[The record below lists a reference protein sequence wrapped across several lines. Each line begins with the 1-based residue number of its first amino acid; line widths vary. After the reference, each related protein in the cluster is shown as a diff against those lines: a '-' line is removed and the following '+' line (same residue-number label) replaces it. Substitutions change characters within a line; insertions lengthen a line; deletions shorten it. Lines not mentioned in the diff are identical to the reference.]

1 MASFR
6 KILAGLLLTAC
17 ILPCAAQPVDRF
29 NAYTQLLSPEKIYLH
44 TDREVYCVGDTVW
57 FRAYLDN
64 AAAASE
70 YPACN
75 YAYVELLSSLV
86 EKDYNRDRNV
96 ESEAVRV
103 RVKVKRMNDILS
115 GWLKIPDN
123 LNTGVAT
130 LRAYSYWM
138 LNREPE
144 YMFYKNIEI
153 RNPMKDDFVDVLVK
167 DEVKDNA
174 KYAEMGVANP
184 FAKQRETK
192 RNVDVQFLPESGRWH
207 YGEAAT
213 LGIRAVG
220 EDGMGLAVSGE
231 IYADDQEAAR
241 FETDGSGLGTVT
253 LTLQAPVKRLYAQV
267 YEGEAFLARADLP
280 QPSAAAAFIRMQMR
294 EDSADAEI
302 SAGGMNLPDS
312 TFILVHD
319 ADDIYLRIPYS
330 EQSRRLK
337 IPYDLLSPGIN
348 NMALVDANG
357 LVYAERAFFV
367 FPETVKAELSLDKT
381 AYGPRERVNAEVSLP
396 AGSYSIAVSDDGYAP
411 YSGRGYDLVSWWYLG
426 SELPSFVE
434 NAASYFDEN
443 QPLAERIAAMDKVM
457 LTHGWKYYELPK
469 ILSGETI
476 MPSFGRE
483 YAQSLSGVVKG
494 TLRTARKS
502 IVSFVAPSIGFSA
515 MGELDTTGYFALNGL
530 DFPEETQFLVGAVS
544 LGGSTRRFTP
554 FLNDDIFAI
563 YHHYPTYL
571 GKVDY
576 SQQYKQDM
584 LRNYYNSGGEIVYLL
599 HPSFISVSRP
609 AKAVN
614 ISPFPD
620 YEFKQGQFRS
630 EQELAPYNSL
640 DLMTYIVTTCP
651 PLRFADNI
659 TLSDTGTGSGNT
671 VSSDEDSGGSDGS
684 DLPDGVVLNYRPI
697 VCRTQKV
704 SSQMGISSGWEE
716 ILVFVN
722 GMKSSCA
729 ELDGLMVS
737 DITAFAYITGA
748 DAVRFNADAGNMLA
762 PRSVVMV
769 KTRMYAHDV
778 AANVSTGK
786 PLGWQQPRHFYSPR
800 YEDPQSRKTPE
811 SVRATLY
818 WNPDLAT
825 EPEGNTRFDFYTS
838 DHKADCTVI
847 IEGFTKEGIPVS
859 VKGKVKR

>member
-1 MASFR
+1 MNSF
-6 KILAGLLLTAC
+6 KQFFAGLLLTLC
-17 ILPCAAQPVDRF
+17 ILPCTAQPVERF
-29 NAYTQLLSPEKIYLH
+29 NTYTQLLSPEKIYLH

-57 FRAYLDN
+57 FRAYLGN

-70 YPACN
+70 YPTCN

-86 EKDYNRDRNV
+86 EKDYNRGRNV
-96 ESEAVRV
+96 ESESVRV

-115 GWLKIPDN
+115 GWIKIPDN

-153 RNPMKDDFVDVLVK
+153 RNPMKDDFVDILIK
-167 DEVKDNA
+167 DEVKDNE
-174 KYAEMGVANP
+174 KYAEMGVVNP

-192 RNVDVQFLPESGRWH
+192 READIQFLPESGRWR
-207 YGEAAT
+207 YGEPAT

-220 EDGMGLAVSGE
+220 EDGMGIPVSGE
-231 IYADDQEAAR
+231 IYADDQTAAR
-241 FETDGSGLGTVT
+241 FETDARGLGTVT

-267 YEGEAFLARADLP
+267 YDGEEFLARADLP
-280 QPSAAAAFIRMQMR
+280 RPSETAATIRMQLH
-294 EDSADAEI
+294 EDSVDAEI
-302 SAGGMNLPDS
+302 SAGGVRLPDS
-312 TFILVHD
+312 TFVLVHD
-319 ADDIYLRIPYS
+319 TDDIYLRIPYS
-330 EQSRRLK
+330 EQSRRMK
-337 IPYDLLSPGIN
+337 IPLELLSPGIN
-348 NMALVDANG
+348 NLALVDARG

-367 FPETVKAELSLDKT
+367 FPESVRPELTLDKDV
-381 AYGPRERVNAEVSLP
+381 YGPRERVSAEVALP
-396 AGSYSIAVSDDGYAP
+396 EGSYSVAVSDDGYAP
-411 YSGRGYDLVSWWYLG
+411 ISGRGYDLISWWYLG
-426 SELPSFVE
+426 SELPTFVE
-434 NAASYFDEN
+434 NAASYFDETR
-443 QPLAERIAAMDKVM
+443 PLAERIAAMDKVM

-469 ILSGETI
+469 ILSGETM
-476 MPSFGRE
+476 MPYFGRE

-494 TLRTARKS
+494 TLRTARRS

-554 FLNDDIFAI
+554 FLNDDIFAV
-563 YHHYPTYL
+563 YHHYPSYL

-584 LRNYYNSGGEIVYLL
+584 LRNYYNAGGEIVYSL

-609 AKAVN
+609 AGAVN

-630 EQELAPYNSL
+630 EQELTPYNAL

-651 PLRFADNI
+651 PLRFADNVAQPI
-659 TLSDTGTGSGNT
+659 SSNANT
-671 VSSDEDSGGSDGS
+671 VSSSDDGGGEEATDV
-684 DLPDGVVLNYRPI
+684 PDAVMLGYRPI

-704 SSQMGISSGWEE
+704 SSQMGVSSGWEE

-748 DAVRFNADAGNMLA
+748 DAVRFNTDAGNMLA

-769 KTRMYAHDV
+769 KTRTYARDV

-786 PLGWQQPRHFYSPR
+786 PLGWQQPHHFYSPR
-800 YEDPQSRKTPE
+800 YEDPQSRKAPE
-811 SVRATLY
+811 AVRATLY
-818 WNPDLAT
+818 WNPGLVT
-825 EPEGNTRFDFYTS
+825 EPGQNTRFDFYTS
-838 DHKADCTVI
+838 DHKADCTVV
-847 IEGFTKEGIPVS
+847 IEGFTKDGIPVS
-859 VKGKVKR
+859 IKGSVRR